1 MSRFDD
7 EGKQIYDQ
15 ILEYLFTM
23 NNEQLSDVR
32 EYIESMLAGEGEE
45 Q

>member
-7 EGKQIYDQ
+7 EGKRIYDQ

-32 EYIESMLAGEGEE
+32 EYIESMLAGEREE